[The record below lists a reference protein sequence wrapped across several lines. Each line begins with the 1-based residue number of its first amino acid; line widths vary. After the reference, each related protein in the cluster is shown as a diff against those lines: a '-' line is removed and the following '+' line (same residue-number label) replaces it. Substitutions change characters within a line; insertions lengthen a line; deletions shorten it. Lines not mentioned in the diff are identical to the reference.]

1 MAIDTEAFG
10 RVSERIARYIGSWSF
25 IAWMTVAILAWG
37 AWNTLAPEDLR
48 MRADGTMIAV
58 GDARYGDSDGVDD
71 LYQDRP
77 GGPDLRQH

>member
-1 MAIDTEAFG
+1 
-10 RVSERIARYIGSWSF
+10 
-25 IAWMTVAILAWG
+25 
-37 AWNTLAPEDLR
+37 
-48 MRADGTMIAV
+48 MRAEGTMIAV